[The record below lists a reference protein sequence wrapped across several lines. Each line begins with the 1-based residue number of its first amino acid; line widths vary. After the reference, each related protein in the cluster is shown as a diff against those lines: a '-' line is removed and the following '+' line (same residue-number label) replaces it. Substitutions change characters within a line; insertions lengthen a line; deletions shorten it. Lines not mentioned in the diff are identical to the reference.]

1 VFVCHLRK
9 RFDIAVVVGEMND
22 VATAIRN
29 LPVPTICAVHGKLIG
44 GGVALALAADIRV
57 AAKNASYN
65 FGNLP
70 RGMNPLFMLS
80 RSMPLYIGYGRA
92 NLLYL
97 EDPIANAEMALS
109 LGLANVVSGSVAE
122 AKSVAREIAKSV
134 NSRGYDA
141 VFGVNFSHGSISRM
155 YVP

>member
-1 VFVCHLRK
+1 
-9 RFDIAVVVGEMND
+9 MND
-22 VATAIRN
+22 LATAIRN

-97 EDPIANAEMALS
+97 EDPIANAEMVSLS
-109 LGLANVVSGSVAE
+109 QSASSFL
-122 AKSVAREIAKSV
+122 
-134 NSRGYDA
+134 
-141 VFGVNFSHGSISRM
+141 FFFSFFFFCSFLLLFS
-155 YVP
+155 